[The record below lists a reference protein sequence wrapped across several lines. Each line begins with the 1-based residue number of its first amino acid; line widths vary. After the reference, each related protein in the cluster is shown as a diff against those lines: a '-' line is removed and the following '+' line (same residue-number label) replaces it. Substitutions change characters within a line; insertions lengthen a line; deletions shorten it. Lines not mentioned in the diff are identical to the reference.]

1 MRSPVLTDRAPDPK
15 FLPSWVIAAA
25 VAACWVTSGRVTA
38 AEGPVSPH
46 PLDPLSKDEIATAV
60 RVLKS
65 RGEVGPG
72 DRFPMIV
79 LDEPPKDAVWGFKP
93 GDPVRRR
100 AFAVVYDREAPRLCE
115 AVVDLG
121 DRRLASWRE
130 VPGAQPGFH
139 GEDYRIVAEIVRADP
154 RWKEAIKRRGIE
166 DPDEILLETWGPGS
180 DLRPDERGGRAAR
193 VICYDRGRSRNPY
206 ARPIEGL
213 VVSVDLRAKRVLR
226 VQDTGGPIA
235 KADTDF
241 ASKSIGPTRTAP
253 KPLRIAQPEGAS
265 FEVRGREVRWQ
276 NWRFRFAL
284 HPREGLVLYTVG
296 YEDRGR
302 FRPILY
308 RAALSE
314 MVVPYGDPG
323 PGWSFRNAFDEGEY
337 GFGSLADSLEPGTDC
352 PANATFFDEAF
363 PNDDGVTFRE
373 IPRAVALFERD
384 GGVLWR
390 HASHDTAGTESRRA
404 RQLVL
409 TSFTTL
415 GNYTYG
421 FEWIFHQDGALEL
434 EVVHTGIMLVKAA
447 ETAMAPPHGGDA
459 TPFGYEVDAGL
470 VAIHHQHFFNV
481 RLDLD
486 VDGVAN
492 SVMELATEAV
502 PEGPKN
508 PHGNAFIMRETLLR
522 SERAGRRQL
531 DLASGRKWKVVNRSV
546 PDATGHPSGYLLVPG
561 ENTVPYASAN
571 SSARGRAGFLDAHVW
586 ITRHDP
592 AQMHAAGEYPTLS
605 PGGDGLP
612 RWVAADRPLEDQDV
626 VVWYTMG
633 VTHTPR
639 PEEWPVMPSRR
650 VGFVLLP

>member
-492 SVMELATEAV
+492 SVVELTTEAL
-502 PEGPKN
+502 PEGPEN
-508 PHGNAFIMRETLLR
+508 PHGNAFVMRETLLR
-522 SERAGRRQL
+522 
-531 DLASGRKWKVVNRSV
+531 
-546 PDATGHPSGYLLVPG
+546 
-561 ENTVPYASAN
+561 
-571 SSARGRAGFLDAHVW
+571 
-586 ITRHDP
+586 
-592 AQMHAAGEYPTLS
+592 
-605 PGGDGLP
+605 
-612 RWVAADRPLEDQDV
+612 
-626 VVWYTMG
+626 
-633 VTHTPR
+633 
-639 PEEWPVMPSRR
+639 
-650 VGFVLLP
+650 